1 MIQVTIM
8 DEKGFIH
15 EYKDFYNKDVDGLLK
30 YLSVQVQKPKLWKI
44 EVRKWE

>member
-1 MIQVTIM
+1 MIQVTVM

-15 EYKDFYNKDVDGLLK
+15 EYKDFYNKEVEKLLT
-30 YLSVQVQKPKLWKI
+30 YLSVQVQKSGLWKI